1 MQALLAKQV
10 AWNGGV
16 QTVREVQVL
25 SSELTREGPIYTV
38 LSREK
43 LLGEVDAVE

>member
-1 MQALLAKQV
+1 MQALLAKQSR
-10 AWNGGV
+10 WHGGV

-25 SSELTREGPIYTV
+25 SSELTRDGPVYTV

-43 LLGEVDAVE
+43 LLGEVDGVE